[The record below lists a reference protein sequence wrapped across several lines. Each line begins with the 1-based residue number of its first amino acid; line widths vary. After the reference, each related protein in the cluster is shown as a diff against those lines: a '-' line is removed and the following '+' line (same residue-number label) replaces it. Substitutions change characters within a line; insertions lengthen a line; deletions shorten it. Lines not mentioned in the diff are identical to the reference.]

1 MRELTNNL
9 LLFIILNITL
19 IYVCSICLEYKFNK
33 LDILK
38 ILSIFG
44 IIYTL
49 SLFIF
54 NIFVLISVAIPIYI
68 FFHNKNVPFNNFKI
82 IFITGY
88 ITILMRISEIIIAII
103 YTYINVTSD
112 KYFNF
117 HKIFK

>member
-68 FFHNKNVPFNNFKI
+68 FF
-82 IFITGY
+82 
-88 ITILMRISEIIIAII
+88 S
-103 YTYINVTSD
+103 
-112 KYFNF
+112 
-117 HKIFK
+117 